1 MRKKVLLVSLLMSL
15 SLASCVAAPVPN
27 VDSSQTS
34 STPGESTPTDPTTPA
49 PNPDDIGPN
58 QPTPNN
64 ILHTDLST
72 DSTLS
77 LVAGAANG
85 TTTVLARS
93 SVDYN
98 SRYQKVIFTDAN
110 GYQRHSFIQNT
121 NGKVANVYLDARNY
135 TEVQV
140 TPTDANWADLGWI
153 SSIGISEFRNA
164 DGGSVYTYGGGSHEA
179 VLKSLT
185 RIDDLSVLFAS
196 GNPTI
201 TLTVSGDLISSV
213 KAVAAPD
220 ANGNRYELDITIQS
234 VARNITLPVLD
245 QNSSD
250 ASVAMPNFVDDN
262 KASYRVITQNTLNPN
277 VTSRT
282 TFNKEIVYTEVETKV
297 GNNSTWRYYGY
308 FNTPVYGWTGFDT
321 FDGQIDFTTLPNR
334 NISSFEK
341 VGIEG
346 GLNFG
351 MASYF
356 FKWEDGVAKN
366 KLVPTS
372 YLQNASDFIPYKLS
386 DKSAIR
392 EYTIAM
398 GVGTDGRISNISYD
412 IVGSDGT
419 VGKETMLITYAGG
432 VDANSR
438 FNPPTTTLNLI
449 RNASSNEQF
458 TWRSESDITS
468 GSTVWQ
474 ELASAFTDAVA
485 ADIPYRYVESL
496 SGKWTVTKDSSTN
509 ILTLTAPNPDS
520 SVGYSPNTWVNEY
533 RDLLLANGYSR
544 SRAEGD
550 TTYYTRANF
559 NVEIGIKSSTFTL
572 YLANTIR

>member
-49 PNPDDIGPN
+49 PNPDDFGTN

-98 SRYQKVIFTDAN
+98 SRYQKVVFTDAN
-110 GYQRHSFIQNT
+110 GFQESSFIQNT
-121 NGKVANVYLDARNY
+121 NGKVSNVYLDARNY

-140 TPTDANWADLGWI
+140 SNTDANWADLGWI

-201 TLTVSGDLISSV
+201 TLTVSGGLITSL
-213 KAVAAPD
+213 KAEAAPD
-220 ANGNRYELDITIQS
+220 ANGNRYVLDITIQS
-234 VARNITLPVLD
+234 VARSIALPVLEQTSTD
-245 QNSSD
+245 PSF
-250 ASVAMPNFVDDN
+250 AMPYLVDDT
-262 KASYRVITQNTLNPN
+262 KSSYRVITTNTLNPN
-277 VTSRT
+277 VISRT
-282 TFNKEIVYTEVETKV
+282 TFNQEIVYTEVETKV

-308 FNTPVYGWTGFDT
+308 YNNPVYGWTGFDT
-321 FDGQIDFTTLPNR
+321 FDNQIDFTSLPNK
-334 NISSFEK
+334 NISAFVK
-341 VGIEG
+341 IGIEG
-346 GLNFG
+346 VQFG
-351 MASYF
+351 DAQWF
-356 FKWEDGVAKN
+356 FKWENAVTKN
-366 KLVPTS
+366 KLVPIP
-372 YLQNASDFIPYKLS
+372 YLQNASDFIPFKLS
-386 DKSAIR
+386 DNSAIR
-392 EYTIAM
+392 DYTIAM

-419 VGKETMLITYAGG
+419 VGKETLAINYAGI
-432 VDANSR
+432 DANSR
-438 FNPPTTTLNLI
+438 FNPPDQTLRTI
-449 RNASSNEQF
+449 RSASSNEQF
-458 TWRSESDITS
+458 TWRSESDITP

-474 ELASAFTDAVA
+474 EIASVFTDAVA

-496 SGKWTVTKDSSTN
+496 SGKWTATKDQATN
-509 ILTLTAPNPDS
+509 TLTLTAPRPASN
-520 SVGYSPNTWVNEY
+520 VGFTENDWVNEY
-533 RDLLLANGYSR
+533 RDLIISRGYARSR
-544 SRAEGD
+544 SEGD
-550 TTYYTRANF
+550 VVYYTKADT
-559 NVEIGIKSSTFTL
+559 NVEIGIKNASFTI
-572 YLANTIR
+572 YFVNTNR